1 MADRD
6 GKVKL
11 LKLAGLGVVIWGLS
25 LIWPQANQLL
35 TSWVMIGLALGLG
48 AVAVAYVLL
57 RWLDHRHEG
66 DGTSQ
71 DHPTHPRPITVAR

>member
-1 MADRD
+1 MADEG
-6 GKVKL
+6 GKMKM

-48 AVAVAYVLL
+48 AVAVIYVLL

-71 DHPTHPRPITVAR
+71 DHPTHPRPITVAQ